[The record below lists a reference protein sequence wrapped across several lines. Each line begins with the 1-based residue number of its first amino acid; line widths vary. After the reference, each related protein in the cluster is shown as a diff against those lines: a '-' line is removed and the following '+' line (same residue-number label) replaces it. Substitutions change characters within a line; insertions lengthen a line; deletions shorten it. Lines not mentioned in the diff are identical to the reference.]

1 MINAVFNIYMNKLE
15 CNTDTHTHTHTQNR
29 NIKKKAKQIGNCT
42 QKQKIKNKVKKRMEN
57 LR

>member
-15 CNTDTHTHTHTQNR
+15 CNTDTHTHTHTHTHTQNR

-42 QKQKIKNKVKKRMEN
+42 QKQKIK
-57 LR
+57 